1 MFSPIVRPLALL
13 GTACALLAALPAA
26 AECTREKVRVDLP
39 AQRMDERVQA
49 LAHLSGCFMEVDTSL
64 LAGKQ
69 ARRLKGRMIPRDAL
83 YRSLRGSG
91 LEAARYKGHWRIDRR
106 QQERFAR
113 RVATLRA
120 TTAEQ
125 RERDAISRLRAADVG
140 HTLRHVEKAVPR
152 EVNEQAHL
160 NVIDRIRYDEQLD
173 RVARKIGTPPA
184 PLALG
189 WVAPV
194 K

>member
-1 MFSPIVRPLALL
+1 MFSPIVRSLALL
-13 GTACALLAALPAA
+13 GTACTLLAAVPAA

-39 AQRMDERVQA
+39 EQRMDERVQA
-49 LAHLSGCFMEVDTSL
+49 LAHLSGCFMEVDTTL
-64 LAGKQ
+64 LADKQ
-69 ARRLKGRMIPRDAL
+69 ARRLKGRMVPRDAL

-120 TTAEQ
+120 TTAAQ
-125 RERDAISRLRAADVG
+125 REREAIGKQRAADVD
-140 HTLRHVEKAVPR
+140 HTLRHIEKAVPR

-160 NVIDRIRYDEQLD
+160 DVTDRIRFDERLD
-173 RVARKIGTPPA
+173 RVARKIGTPPT
-184 PLALG
+184 PLAMG

-194 K
+194 Q

>member
-1 MFSPIVRPLALL
+1 MV
-13 GTACALLAALPAA
+13 
-26 AECTREKVRVDLP
+26 
-39 AQRMDERVQA
+39 
-49 LAHLSGCFMEVDTSL
+49 
-64 LAGKQ
+64 
-69 ARRLKGRMIPRDAL
+69 PRDAL

-120 TTAEQ
+120 TTDAQ
-125 RERDAISRLRAADVG
+125 REREAIGRQRAADLG

-152 EVNEQAHL
+152 AVNRQAHL
-160 NVIDRIRYDEQLD
+160 DVADRIRFDERLD
-173 RVARKIGTPPA
+173 RVARKIGTPPM
-184 PLALG
+184 PLAMG

>member
-1 MFSPIVRPLALL
+1 
-13 GTACALLAALPAA
+13 
-26 AECTREKVRVDLP
+26 
-39 AQRMDERVQA
+39 MDERVQA
-49 LAHLSGCFMEVDTSL
+49 LAHLSGCFMEVDTNL
-64 LAGKQ
+64 LADKQ

-125 RERDAISRLRAADVG
+125 RERDVISGLRATDVG

-160 NVIDRIRYDEQLD
+160 NVADRVRYNEQLD

>member
-64 LAGKQ
+64 LADKQ

-125 RERDAISRLRAADVG
+125 REREAIGKMRAADVG

-160 NVIDRIRYDEQLD
+160 NIADRIRYDERLD

>member
-13 GTACALLAALPAA
+13 GAACALLAALPAA
-26 AECTREKVRVDLP
+26 AECTRETLRVDLP
-39 AQRMDERVQA
+39 EQRMDERVQA
-49 LAHLSGCFMEVDTSL
+49 LAHLSGCFMEVDTTL
-64 LAGKQ
+64 LTDKQ
-69 ARRLKGRMIPRDAL
+69 ARRLTGRMIPRDAL

-120 TTAEQ
+120 TTDAQ
-125 RERDAISRLRAADVG
+125 REREAISRLRAADVG

-152 EVNEQAHL
+152 EVNQQAHL
-160 NVIDRIRYDEQLD
+160 KVADRIRYDEKLD

-184 PLALG
+184 PLAPG